1 MELQNRGIRVEV
13 AFLLGIGEGQ
23 KCVKK
28 WICSFLPEKSF
39 EPFFSTLNK

>member
-28 WICSFLPEKSF
+28 MDLFISTREKF
-39 EPFFSTLNK
+39 